1 MKTRFIFGLLI
12 LASLELFGQSSD
24 IKVIQNQ
31 RVIGQNLLTHQ
42 EIFAKQYQFPKEIY
56 KKHLD
61 STSGNLT
68 LQLRKLRKTAKVY
81 APQGQVVVFNLHSNT
96 VNWSKKINYTTGT
109 IEQYGNLITF
119 SRENKIDYLNNDT
132 GMELW
137 SDKNDI
143 YYVDKDNNIGVQYI
157 KNDKSK
163 IQGINLNNGNSLWQ
177 RDITRAYGWNKL
189 IKMNDS
195 ILLIAAGGLHSLNI
209 KNGTGWDYNTVTGK
223 KDYTETIAKNVV
235 GVALGVLTGTAVI
248 SAGANLV
255 RDVASNVLIEGN
267 YVYFAS
273 KEKVSKI
280 NKSNGDISW
289 TYPLDEKTTSKS
301 LLFKKDSLVFMI
313 NQGYANFG
321 NKKIN
326 FGDPFILALNTET
339 GNQEF
344 SRTVGTKDD
353 FILDYKTGDDK
364 LVLVLKDRILSLS
377 LLNNTEIKEQT
388 CNTSDFGELKFF
400 AGSKIYKRDTS
411 NLSNL
416 VTSDSTKYFVQ
427 TNKGLTLALDND
439 FKVSNQYNNNDLYY
453 YYNATTDYNFFLK
466 GDRDQTIICDKNN
479 SIIAE
484 LKGTNFMFSFG
495 DKLYCIDGKSLSI
508 IDINDI
514 VVYN

>member
-31 RVIGQNLLTHQ
+31 RVIGQNLVTHQ

-209 KNGTGWDYNTVTGK
+209 KTVL
-223 KDYTETIAKNVV
+223 V
-235 GVALGVLTGTAVI
+235 GIITQL
-248 SAGANLV
+248 
-255 RDVASNVLIEGN
+255 RE
-267 YVYFAS
+267 
-273 KEKVSKI
+273 
-280 NKSNGDISW
+280 
-289 TYPLDEKTTSKS
+289 
-301 LLFKKDSLVFMI
+301 
-313 NQGYANFG
+313 
-321 NKKIN
+321 KKI
-326 FGDPFILALNTET
+326 IQRLLLKMLLALH
-339 GNQEF
+339 
-344 SRTVGTKDD
+344 
-353 FILDYKTGDDK
+353 
-364 LVLVLKDRILSLS
+364 
-377 LLNNTEIKEQT
+377 
-388 CNTSDFGELKFF
+388 
-400 AGSKIYKRDTS
+400 
-411 NLSNL
+411 
-416 VTSDSTKYFVQ
+416 
-427 TNKGLTLALDND
+427 
-439 FKVSNQYNNNDLYY
+439 
-453 YYNATTDYNFFLK
+453 
-466 GDRDQTIICDKNN
+466 
-479 SIIAE
+479 
-484 LKGTNFMFSFG
+484 
-495 DKLYCIDGKSLSI
+495 
-508 IDINDI
+508 
-514 VVYN
+514 

>member
-1 MKTRFIFGLLI
+1 M
-12 LASLELFGQSSD
+12 
-24 IKVIQNQ
+24 
-31 RVIGQNLLTHQ
+31 
-42 EIFAKQYQFPKEIY
+42 
-56 KKHLD
+56 
-61 STSGNLT
+61 
-68 LQLRKLRKTAKVY
+68 
-81 APQGQVVVFNLHSNT
+81 
-96 VNWSKKINYTTGT
+96 
-109 IEQYGNLITF
+109 
-119 SRENKIDYLNNDT
+119 
-132 GMELW
+132 
-137 SDKNDI
+137 
-143 YYVDKDNNIGVQYI
+143 
-157 KNDKSK
+157 
-163 IQGINLNNGNSLWQ
+163 
-177 RDITRAYGWNKL
+177 
-189 IKMNDS
+189 
-195 ILLIAAGGLHSLNI
+195 
-209 KNGTGWDYNTVTGK
+209 
-223 KDYTETIAKNVV
+223 
-235 GVALGVLTGTAVI
+235 I

-280 NKSNGDISW
+280 NKSTGEISW
-289 TYPLDEKTTSKS
+289 TYPLDEETTSKS

-353 FILDYKTGDDK
+353 FILDYKTVNDK
-364 LVLVLKDRILSLS
+364 LLLVLKDRILRVS
-377 LLNNTEIKEQT
+377 LLSNTEIEEQT
-388 CNTSDFGELKFF
+388 LNTTDFGELKFF
-400 AGSKIYKRDTS
+400 AGSKTIYKRDAS

-439 FKVSNQYNNNDLYY
+439 FKVSNQYNNSDLYY
-453 YYNATTDYNFFLK
+453 YYKDTTDYNFFLK
-466 GDRDQTIICDKNN
+466 GDRDQTIISDKNN